1 MIARWRSAF
10 ERLLRRARPAADG
23 TCLLGARQ
31 VYILPT
37 AWGWLFGMLLVAL
50 LFAAINYGNN
60 LVFALTFLLAGV
72 GHAALLMTWRNLA
85 GLRLTVRR
93 AEPVFAGERAEI
105 PVALQSSLRRARE
118 EIELRFAAQAQTI
131 LDVPPGSVTTGTS
144 APVVT
149 RRRGLLRPGHLT
161 VETRFPLALFRAW
174 SLVEPGVEVL
184 VYPVPLHGYPLP
196 MSSASNGAATPDTEH
211 GEEDFAGIRAYRAG
225 DSLHRISWR
234 TSARAGQLHS
244 KEFEQPA
251 GGTRWLDWQD
261 VPTEE
266 VETRLGI
273 LTAWVL
279 ESAATGMPWGMRL
292 PGAEFAPSSGAVH
305 RDLCLAAL
313 ARHGL
318 DP

>member
-1 MIARWRSAF
+1 MIARWRSTFA
-10 ERLLRRARPAADG
+10 RLLRRARPASDG

-37 AWGWLFGMLLVAL
+37 AWGWLFGVLLVAL

-85 GLRLTVRR
+85 GLRLTVRT
-93 AEPVFAGERAEI
+93 AEPVFAGERAEV
-105 PVALQSSLRRARE
+105 PVALQNDLRRARE
-118 EIELRFAAQAQTI
+118 EIELHFPAQAHASV
-131 LDVPPGSVTTGTS
+131 DVAPGSVASGTS
-144 APVVT
+144 APVLT
-149 RRRGLLRPGHLT
+149 RRRGLLRLGPLT
-161 VETRFPLALFRAW
+161 VETRYPLALFRAW
-174 SLVEPGVEVL
+174 SLVEPGLEVL
-184 VYPVPLHGYPLP
+184 VYPVPVHGYSLP
-196 MSSASNGAATPDTEH
+196 TSSESDGATTKDTEA
-211 GEEDFAGIRAYRAG
+211 GEEDFAGIRAYRSG

-251 GGTRWLDWQD
+251 GGRRWLDWQD
-261 VPTEE
+261 VPAHE

-279 ESAATGMPWGMRL
+279 EAAATGVPWGMRL
-292 PGAEFAPSSGAVH
+292 PGAEFAPSSGALH
-305 RDLCLAAL
+305 RDRCLAAL

>member
-1 MIARWRSAF
+1 
-10 ERLLRRARPAADG
+10 
-23 TCLLGARQ
+23 
-31 VYILPT
+31 
-37 AWGWLFGMLLVAL
+37 LFGVLLVAL

-85 GLRLTVRR
+85 GLRLTVRT
-93 AEPVFAGERAEI
+93 AEPVFAGEQAEV
-105 PVALQSSLRRARE
+105 PVALQSDLRRARE
-118 EIELRFAAQAQTI
+118 GIALRFAAQDHRY
-131 LDVPPGSVTTGTS
+131 LDVPPGSVATGTS
-144 APVVT
+144 APVLT
-149 RRRGLLRPGHLT
+149 RCRGLLQPGQLT

-184 VYPVPLHGYPLP
+184 VYPVPVHGYPLP
-196 MSSASNGAATPDTEH
+196 TSSASDGAANRDTEE

-261 VPTEE
+261 VPAEE

-279 ESAATGMPWGMRL
+279 ESAAAGVPWGLRL

-305 RDLCLAAL
+305 RDRCLAAL
-313 ARHGL
+313 ARHGV

>member
-1 MIARWRSAF
+1 MIARWRSTF

-23 TCLLGARQ
+23 TCQLGARQ

-37 AWGWLFGMLLVAL
+37 AWGWLFGVLLVAL

-85 GLRLTVRR
+85 GLRLTVRT
-93 AEPVFAGERAEI
+93 AEPVFAGERAEVPI
-105 PVALQSSLRRARE
+105 ALQSDLRRARE
-118 EIELRFAAQAQTI
+118 GIALRFASQDHSS
-131 LDVPPGSVTTGTS
+131 LDVPPGRIATGAS
-144 APVVT
+144 APVRT
-149 RRRGLLRPGHLT
+149 RCRGLLQPGQLT

-184 VYPVPLHGYPLP
+184 VYPVPVHGYPLP
-196 MSSASNGAATPDTEH
+196 TSSASDGAANRDTED

-251 GGTRWLDWQD
+251 GGTRWFDWQD
-261 VPTEE
+261 VPAEE

-279 ESAATGMPWGMRL
+279 ESAAAGVPWGMRL

-305 RDLCLAAL
+305 RDRCLAAL